1 MGDAEHGAE
10 YLPQKQENP
19 HAQRDV
25 GRSLREGILL
35 PAVNKRNQIQ
45 HLDDAESIDVEIY
58 TLKELCDMI
67 YAGKIQDS
75 KTVSAVLAYSN
86 MIK

>member
-1 MGDAEHGAE
+1 MISRFYFHFAQQLPFCDEE
-10 YLPQKQENP
+10 VDVYLAKNLKK
-19 HAQRDV
+19 
-25 GRSLREGILL
+25 G
-35 PAVNKRNQIQ
+35 KQ